1 MTTDLRKDF
10 YKTLEEK
17 SKIVEQLA
25 VMSVA
30 DLDLNKAFDL
40 QLFKLI
46 DRAQNVCDK
55 WEQIERLNK
64 DTAYSMTGTWISKPL
79 SAVKKGQKFRKV
91 VNEIVTEGTWVK
103 HKYKGGT
110 GQDRGWVVHST
121 TAMIADKMHP
131 STKVFVQKEG

>member
-17 SKIVEQLA
+17 HKIVEQLA

-30 DLDLNKAFDL
+30 NLDLNKAFDL
-40 QLFKLI
+40 QLFKLL

-55 WEQIERLNK
+55 SEQVTKSINHRN
-64 DTAYSMTGTWISKPL
+64 DVMTGTWISKPL

-110 GQDRGWVVHST
+110 GEERGWVVHST
-121 TAMIADKMHP
+121 AAMIADKMHP